1 MRIVHVL
8 NHVQKIGN
16 GIVNVAIDLACLQ
29 AKTGYQVA
37 VISSGGEYEILLDGF
52 GVKHYTLNLNRTPV
66 NTIKACIRYREII
79 ADFEPDIVHAHM
91 MTGVV
96 LGFLHRARRYV
107 LVSTV
112 HNEFQR
118 SAILMGLADRVIA
131 VSQAVANSMQ
141 RRGIPLSKLRVVSN
155 GTLGSP
161 RTPIKTYLPLALQ
174 RPAITTVAGMYKRK
188 GIKELIKAFEKIAF
202 DFPLAHL
209 YIVGDGPDKKL
220 FETIAMKSAV
230 ASRIHFE
237 GFQPQPQ
244 RYLLSSD
251 IFVLASYYESF
262 GLAIAEAREAN
273 CAIIASD
280 VDGISQTLD
289 SGQAGIL
296 VPAKN
301 SDALASALSK
311 LLSDADTLQTWKDRA
326 GSNLEWLSVE
336 RVNQETL
343 SVYRELLL
351 CTSQNISSI
360 PRIEIKSALPSVTQK
375 NHAALHRSKE

>member
-8 NHVQKIGN
+8 NHIQEIGN

-29 AKTGYQVA
+29 AKTGHQVA
-37 VISSGGEYEILLDGF
+37 VISSGGEYEILLNDF
-52 GVKHYTLNLNRTPV
+52 NVKHYTLNLTRTPV
-66 NTIKACIRYREII
+66 NIIKAAIRYREII

-96 LGFLHRARRYV
+96 LGFMHRARRYA

-131 VSQAVANSMQ
+131 VSQAVANSME
-141 RRGIPLSKLRVVSN
+141 RRGIALSKLRIVSN

-161 RTPIKTYLPLALQ
+161 RRPIENYPPFALQ

-188 GIKELIKAFEKIAF
+188 GIKELIEAFEKIAL
-202 DFPLAHL
+202 DFPLSHL
-209 YIVGDGPDKKL
+209 YIVGDGPDRKL
-220 FETIAMKSAV
+220 FETIAKASAV

-251 IFVLASYYESF
+251 IFVLASYHESF

-296 VPAKN
+296 VSPRD

-311 LLSDADTLQTWKDRA
+311 LLSDADTLQRWKERA
-326 GSNLEWLSVE
+326 GTNLEWLSVE

-343 SVYRELLL
+343 FVYRELLL
-351 CTSQNISSI
+351 CASQNISSI
-360 PRIEIKSALPSVTQK
+360 RLSEIKPASKSVVEK
-375 NHAALHRSKE
+375 NRAA

>member
-8 NHVQKIGN
+8 NHIQEIGN

-29 AKTGYQVA
+29 AKIGHQVA
-37 VISSGGEYEILLDGF
+37 VISSGGEYETLLNSY

-66 NTIKACIRYREII
+66 NIIKAAIRYREII
-79 ADFEPDIVHAHM
+79 SDFEPDIVHAHM

-96 LGFLHRARRYV
+96 LGFMLRIQNRYA

-112 HNEFQR
+112 HNEFQP
-118 SAILMGLADRVIA
+118 SAILMGLADRVIV
-131 VSQAVANSMQ
+131 VSQAVAESMK
-141 RRGIPLSKLRVVSN
+141 RRGIPLSKLRLVSN
-155 GTLGSP
+155 GILGSP
-161 RTPIKTYLPLALQ
+161 RTLPIQNYLPVALQ

-188 GIKELIKAFEKIAF
+188 GIIELIEAFEKIAL
-202 DFPLAHL
+202 DYPKSHL
-209 YIVGDGPDKKL
+209 YIVGDGPDKKI
-220 FETIAMKSAV
+220 FETIAQASVV

-251 IFVLASYYESF
+251 IFVLASYHESF

-273 CAIIASD
+273 CAIIASN

-296 VPAKN
+296 VPSKD
-301 SDALASALSK
+301 SDALANALSK
-311 LLSDADTLQTWKDRA
+311 LLGDADTLQTWRDRA

-343 SVYRELLL
+343 FVYRELLL
-351 CTSQNISSI
+351 HVSENISSI
-360 PRIEIKSALPSVTQK
+360 PLSEIESVLPNVDQE
-375 NHAALHRSKE
+375 NHVA